1 MVHGAIAVTETEGI
15 EIFEAR
21 RVPQSWAVKTIPSGT
36 QRVSSRY
43 RPCPA
48 DTATWQTFSVLD
60 TTMPEL
66 GNGGESLKAKKP
78 RPRDFRNPR
87 VRA

>member
-36 QRVSSRY
+36 RR
-43 RPCPA
+43 CK
-48 DTATWQTFSVLD
+48 FSL
-60 TTMPEL
+60 P
-66 GNGGESLKAKKP
+66 SLP
-78 RPRDFRNPR
+78 G
-87 VRA
+87 